1 MLDILENKWVL
12 LTITIL
18 LILSLSYVVFYQI
31 SKISTQPSLILLYPN
46 GGEEIEV
53 GSIVNIKWKT
63 KNIAPENKISITIR
77 KNNINENIEGQEFD
91 PILFINLDN
100 DGNED
105 WLVSDMF
112 KTGDYILE
120 INSYESLPI
129 TNSISDES
137 NNAFNILNQGVGL
150 ANPAS
155 QNCIEK
161 GGTLSIQERGDGG
174 QYGIC
179 FFEDNR
185 QCEEWA
191 LFNGECPIGGLKVT
205 GYITPAAVYCAIT
218 GGTYTI
224 TNNSNTDN
232 EQGRCKKND
241 KECDVWDLW
250 NGKCDL

>member
-1 MLDILENKWVL
+1 MLENKWVL

-31 SKISTQPSLILLYPN
+31 SKNSNQPSLTLLYPN

-53 GSIVNIKWKT
+53 GSTVSIKWKT

-77 KNNINENIEGQEFD
+77 KSNVDENIEGQEFD
-91 PILFINLDN
+91 PIVFINLDN
-100 DGNED
+100 DGSEN
-105 WLVSDMF
+105 WVVPDMF

-129 TNSISDES
+129 VDPISDES
-137 NNAFNILNQGVGL
+137 NNSFKIINQGYGL

-191 LFNGECPIGGLKVT
+191 LFNEECPVNGLKVT
-205 GYITPAAVYCAIT
+205 GYITPAAVYCVIT

-232 EQGRCKKND
+232 EQGKCKKND

>member
-1 MLDILENKWVL
+1 MLNNKWFL
-12 LTITIL
+12 LCVSL
-18 LILSLSYVVFYQI
+18 LVILSLAYVVFYQTPRVNNQQSI
-31 SKISTQPSLILLYPN
+31 TLLYPN
-46 GGEEIEV
+46 GGEEITV
-53 GSIVNIKWKT
+53 GSTVSIKWET
-63 KNIAPENKISITIR
+63 KNISSENKISITIR
-77 KNNINENIEGQEFD
+77 KNTVDENIEGQEFD

-112 KTGDYILE
+112 KTGEYILE

-129 TNSISDES
+129 TNPISDES
-137 NNAFNILNQGVGL
+137 NNSFNIINQGVGL

-155 QNCIEK
+155 QNCIQK
-161 GGTLSIQERGDGG
+161 GGTLSIEERGDGG

-191 LFNGECPIGGLKVT
+191 LFNGECPVGGLKVT

-224 TNNSNTDN
+224 ISDGNTDT
-232 EQGRCKKND
+232 EQGKCKKND